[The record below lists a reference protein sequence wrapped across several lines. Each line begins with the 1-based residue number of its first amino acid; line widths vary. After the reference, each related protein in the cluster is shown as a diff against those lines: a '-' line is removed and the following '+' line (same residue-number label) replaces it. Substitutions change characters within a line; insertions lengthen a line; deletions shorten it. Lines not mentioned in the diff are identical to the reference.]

1 MAEKLKA
8 YLVYH
13 SRVFPITKEMVKLGR
28 DLDNT
33 LVLSSKSISR
43 FHAEIFFDGKDF
55 KIRDMNSTGGT
66 LVNAVAV
73 KDAFEL
79 KTKDEISLAGIKM
92 VFYTGEEDQLDVET
106 KLRTGALKRYNPKEK
121 LSFD

>member
-1 MAEKLKA
+1 MSEKLKA

-13 SRVFPITKEMVKLGR
+13 SRVFPITKELVKLGR

-43 FHAEIFFDGKDF
+43 FHAEVFLDGQDF

-66 LVNAVAV
+66 LVNGVAV
-73 KDAFEL
+73 QDEFEL
-79 KTKDEISLAGIKM
+79 KTKDEISLAGITM
-92 VFYTGEEDQLDVET
+92 VFYTGEDQLDIET

>member
-1 MAEKLKA
+1 MSEKLKA

-13 SRVFPITKEMVKLGR
+13 SRVFPITKELVKLGR

-33 LVLSSKSISR
+33 LVLSSKAISR
-43 FHAEIFFDGKDF
+43 FHAEIFLDGHDF
-55 KIRDMNSTGGT
+55 KIKDLNSTGGT
-66 LVNAVAV
+66 SVNNVAV
-73 KDAFEL
+73 KEDFEL
-79 KTKDEISLAGIKM
+79 KSKDEISLAGIKM

-121 LSFD
+121 LPLD

>member
-1 MAEKLKA
+1 MSEKLKA

-13 SRVFPITKEMVKLGR
+13 SRVFPITKELVKLGR

-43 FHAEIFFDGKDF
+43 FHAEIFLDSTDF
-55 KIRDMNSTGGT
+55 KLRDMNSTGGT
-66 LVNAVAV
+66 FVNDVSV
-73 KDAFEL
+73 KEVFKL

-92 VFYTGEEDQLDVET
+92 IFYTGEEDQLDVET
-106 KLRTGALKRYNPKEK
+106 KLRTGALKRFKPGEK
-121 LSFD
+121 LSLD